1 MMQHDTSSSS
11 SIRFHARSHTAIVT
25 TTLLIFGSAS
35 FIAGCERTGIEEQ
48 DVAKGVEDVPPATVA
63 GEEPQ
68 ARASDPDK
76 PWIVPDGWTEDPA
89 PRPMRLTTYIAP
101 DPSGD
106 VEVAVSRFGGR
117 VGGELANINRWR
129 GQMGLAPVAPDELES
144 FITRFESE
152 GFDGYETRIES
163 ERGVMLA
170 SGVYQSDID
179 QTWFV
184 RATLT
189 DTDMADR
196 VQPDVF
202 GMARSIAELND
213 PGDG

>member
-1 MMQHDTSSSS
+1 MLRHIITS
-11 SIRFHARSHTAIVT
+11 T
-25 TTLLIFGSAS
+25 TTRPARHCAATALRVFLLFG
-35 FIAGCERTGIEEQ
+35 IATPITGCERGGIEEQ
-48 DVAKGVEDVPPATVA
+48 EVAKGVEDVPSATAVE
-63 GEEPQ
+63 EEPR
-68 ARASDPDK
+68 ARASDPDQ
-76 PWIVPDGWTEDPA
+76 PWIVPDGWNEDPA
-89 PRPMRLTTYIAP
+89 PRQMRLTTYIAP

-129 GQMGLAPVAPDELES
+129 GQMGLAPVAADGLES
-144 FITRFESE
+144 VITRFESE
-152 GFDGYETRIES
+152 GYDGYETRIES

-184 RATLT
+184 RATLP
-189 DTDMADR
+189 DTEAADR
-196 VQPDVF
+196 VQPDLF
-202 GMARSIAELND
+202 GMARSIAGLSA

>member
-1 MMQHDTSSSS
+1 MPQHTITSTTT
-11 SIRFHARSHTAIVT
+11 HTARRRT
-25 TTLLIFGSAS
+25 PTALSALALFGALALA
-35 FIAGCERTGIEEQ
+35 AGCERSGIEAQE
-48 DVAKGVEDVPPATVA
+48 VAKGVEDVPPATA
-63 GEEPQ
+63 AEEAPRAQ
-68 ARASDPDK
+68 ASDPDQ

-129 GQMGLAPVAPDELES
+129 GQMGLAPVTPDELES
-144 FITRFESE
+144 VITRFESE

-163 ERGVMLA
+163 ASGVMLA

-184 RATLT
+184 RATLP
-189 DTDMADR
+189 DTDAADR
-196 VQPDVF
+196 VQHALF
-202 GMARSIAELND
+202 GMARSIAGLD
-213 PGDG
+213 APGDG